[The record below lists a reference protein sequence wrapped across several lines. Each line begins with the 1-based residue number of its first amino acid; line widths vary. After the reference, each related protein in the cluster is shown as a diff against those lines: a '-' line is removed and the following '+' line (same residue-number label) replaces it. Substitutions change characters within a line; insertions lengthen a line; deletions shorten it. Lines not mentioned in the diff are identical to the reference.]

1 MPDKIKSARARAR
14 SAGDAKKM
22 DQASFAWSETPDGK
36 DRAYWFENHVVV
48 MSCDDDEE
56 KEQKLKEALKA
67 RVIMGQSG
75 G

>member
-22 DQASFAWSETPDGK
+22 ETPDGK
-36 DRAYWFENHVVV
+36 DRASWFENHVVV

>member
-1 MPDKIKSARARAR
+1 MPNKIKSAKARARA
-14 SAGDAKKM
+14 AGDTKK
-22 DQASFAWSETPDGK
+22 E
-36 DRAYWFENHVVV
+36 DRASWFENHVVV

>member
-1 MPDKIKSARARAR
+1 MPNKIKSAKARARA
-14 SAGDAKKM
+14 AGDAKK
-22 DQASFAWSETPDGK
+22 E
-36 DRAYWFENHVVV
+36 DRASWFENHVVV

>member
-1 MPDKIKSARARAR
+1 MPDKIKSARSRAR
-14 SAGDAKKM
+14 SAGDAKK
-22 DQASFAWSETPDGK
+22 K
-36 DRAYWFENHVVV
+36 DRASWFENHVVV

>member
-14 SAGDAKKM
+14 SAGDAKKENR
-22 DQASFAWSETPDGK
+22 AS
-36 DRAYWFENHVVV
+36 WFENHVVV

>member
-1 MPDKIKSARARAR
+1 MPNKIKSAKARARA
-14 SAGDAKKM
+14 AGDAKK
-22 DQASFAWSETPDGK
+22 K
-36 DRAYWFENHVVV
+36 DRASWFENHVIID
-48 MSCDDDEE
+48 CGGDEE

>member
-14 SAGDAKKM
+14 AVGDAHR
-22 DQASFAWSETPDGK
+22 AIHEK
-36 DRAYWFENHVVV
+36 DRASWFENHVVV